1 MSELGLS
8 AGAGLLIGAA
18 LLLFG
23 RRLYWLFVGLAGFA
37 VGFVLSTRLF
47 GADPGWGALAIAVV
61 VGLAAALLAILF
73 QKLAVTLAGF
83 VVGGLLM
90 LRGLAELGHETTG
103 WWWLLV
109 LVAAIFGAVIARWL
123 FEAGLIVLSSFLGAA
138 LVLQSS
144 GLSLASSTE
153 GWAFL
158 ALAAVGIVVQA
169 MAARGRRRRSSAA
182 GPSGAG

>member
-1 MSELGLS
+1 VSEVGLS
-8 AGAGLLIGAA
+8 AGAGLLVGAA

-23 RRLYWLFVGLAGFA
+23 RRLYWLFVGLAGFL
-37 VGFVLSTRLF
+37 VGFALSTRLF
-47 GADPGWGALAIAVV
+47 GAEPGWGALAIAVV
-61 VGLAAALLAILF
+61 VGLAAALVAILF

-83 VVGGLLM
+83 VAGGVLM

-109 LVAAIFGAVIARWL
+109 VVAAILGAVITRWL
-123 FEAGLIVLSSFLGAA
+123 FEAGLIVLSSLLGAA
-138 LVLQSS
+138 LVVESS

-158 ALAAVGIVVQA
+158 GLAALGIVVQA
-169 MAARGRRRRSSAA
+169 MAARRRRTVPPSKASKA
-182 GPSGAG
+182 G